1 MSVYESAVN
10 RNDDVFT
17 ADIMVAVEKFPKAL
31 NFSPPLNDFIM
42 RLLTLNPANRSKTR
56 SICTHPWLEGA
67 FDSLFAGKSSVKHKV
82 KRRPS
87 ISDVV
92 SQSDSALMPMSIRPK
107 GFEGVGHKESSF
119 HRHGSTDGVGTESG
133 GTSFDELNI
142 PTGQKSLSAVTLPSL
157 QKDKSQSQLTA
168 LETDEAN
175 SLSKSYSTKARGGES
190 PRAMGTAPLLNNK
203 KVLLSSP
210 TSSGKSNNG
219 DDGYFE
225 KSVDKAGSKG
235 IRRSFDSMSADM
247 VGDPLNRSSEMD
259 LHSRLGKTLPPISD
273 SMGPRGQEGTAYD
286 ERVDGLG
293 DLDNSSNSDPQG
305 LVNAAI
311 SCLSRG
317 ISRRTELSQSPPL
330 EADSGS
336 GGNSCNSAG
345 SNTGVSFFGYGSR
358 QYAAPRGSFANEF
371 SAPRGSFAN
380 DLCTNPRGS
389 FVSECGT
396 NPRSSFFG
404 ESKISREFVTRT
416 SCIPSMVS
424 SVTSS
429 PTGVTPLATP
439 TASGTPHM
447 RNIEEETDEL
457 TTIDDLRN
465 FLSTGAF
472 SFLDSK

>member
-10 RNDDVFT
+10 RNDEIFT
-17 ADIMVAVEKFPKAL
+17 ADIMVAVEKFPKVL

-42 RLLTLNPANRSKTR
+42 RLLTLDPANRPKTR
-56 SICTHPWLEGA
+56 SICMHPWLDGA
-67 FDSLFAGKSSVKHKV
+67 FDSLFASKSSAKLKV

-107 GFEGVGHKESSF
+107 GFEGGQRESSF
-119 HRHGSTDGVGTESG
+119 HRNSSADGPGSESG
-133 GTSFDELNI
+133 SLTFDEPNI
-142 PTGQKSLSAVTLPSL
+142 PTGQKGLSAVTLPSL

-175 SLSKSYSTKARGGES
+175 SLYKTYATKTRGGES
-190 PRAMGTAPLLNNK
+190 PRAMGTAPLLNK

-210 TSSGKSNNG
+210 TSSGKSSNG
-219 DDGYFE
+219 DESYFE
-225 KSVDKAGSKG
+225 KTVDKAGSKG

-247 VGDPLNRSSEMD
+247 VGDPSNSNR
-259 LHSRLGKTLPPISD
+259 TLPPISD
-273 SMGPRGQEGTAYD
+273 GMGPRGHEGTAYD
-286 ERVDGLG
+286 ERGDGLG
-293 DLDNSSNSDPQG
+293 DLGNNSASDPQS

-311 SCLSRG
+311 NCLSRG
-317 ISRRTELSQSPPL
+317 MSRRIEVSQSPPL

-380 DLCTNPRGS
+380 DLYTNPRGS
-389 FVSECGT
+389 FMSECGT

-404 ESKISREFVTRT
+404 EAKMPKEFVTRT

-424 SVTSS
+424 SVNSS
-429 PTGVTPLATP
+429 PTGATPLATP
-439 TASGTPHM
+439 TASGTPHLNL
-447 RNIEEETDEL
+447 RNIDEEADEV